1 MSSSF
6 NMSTM
11 ECFQSSRSLRLLAS
25 PSSTAATS
33 TFWAPLWTGAVPVA
47 PAPGVLVVDACTG
60 GALAPTMVAPEAE
73 ASLAP
78 ACPNIFDMMFPKR
91 ERPFPQRANNLQN
104 GPGCGLLQNPQ
115 RRRIDKHQASGR
127 AAFSYRAVLEVRSIL
142 PLLYLALA
150 QGSGA
155 ALPLF
160 RHRKT
165 QAKEVRMCSS
175 PAEVWL
181 PVSSACSPERLL

>member
-1 MSSSF
+1 MPKLPPYDRLPIAQLSPLRLPALSRRSLQASASPACGAKRSWSPSHLYRQSSAVRWRVPFELKGLNLCQLAST
-6 NMSTM
+6 STM

-78 ACPNIFDMMFPKR
+78 ACPNTFDTMFPKTLMT
-91 ERPFPQRANNLQN
+91 RPQV
-104 GPGCGLLQNPQ
+104 
-115 RRRIDKHQASGR
+115 K
-127 AAFSYRAVLEVRSIL
+127 
-142 PLLYLALA
+142 
-150 QGSGA
+150 
-155 ALPLF
+155 
-160 RHRKT
+160 
-165 QAKEVRMCSS
+165 
-175 PAEVWL
+175 
-181 PVSSACSPERLL
+181 